1 MSSFFELVLFS
12 VDPNFIQKAVA
23 AGVESILVDW
33 EHLGKEE
40 RQKGFDTQINFQTV
54 DDLIRVRQCTDAR
67 VICRINPPHPNT
79 PREIE
84 AAINAGADEIMVPM
98 VRSVSEV
105 IEILKLVQERCG
117 VGILVE
123 TIDAVNCAHTLG
135 KLPLSRVY
143 VGLNDLAIELRM
155 PNIFKVLINGTV
167 EKVRECFPDI
177 PFGFGGLT
185 LPYRGHPIPC
195 YLLMGEMA
203 RLNCHFSFLRRSFYR
218 DIQGLDLRI
227 AIASILEGL
236 KKAFLR
242 SPEEVERDHQIF
254 SLLVQE
260 WIRPEFVSKGG

>member
-105 IEILKLVQERCG
+105 TEY
-117 VGILVE
+117 
-123 TIDAVNCAHTLG
+123 
-135 KLPLSRVY
+135 S
-143 VGLNDLAIELRM
+143 LR
-155 PNIFKVLINGTV
+155 
-167 EKVRECFPDI
+167 
-177 PFGFGGLT
+177 
-185 LPYRGHPIPC
+185 
-195 YLLMGEMA
+195 
-203 RLNCHFSFLRRSFYR
+203 
-218 DIQGLDLRI
+218 
-227 AIASILEGL
+227 
-236 KKAFLR
+236 
-242 SPEEVERDHQIF
+242 
-254 SLLVQE
+254 
-260 WIRPEFVSKGG
+260 